1 MSTNAQSL
9 QIIEVLAIELE
20 SPLVLDGS
28 SSVSAAVQAMRDRR
42 LGYALI
48 THADKLVGIFTERDV
63 LLSVLEEDEVLQQPV
78 SRLMAPDPV
87 CVHAGDTVW
96 RVISLM
102 HEGGFRQ
109 IPVVDKEQRVLACVR
124 HKDIA
129 EYLANHFGGHILNL
143 PPDPEQLATT
153 PEGA

>member
-1 MSTNAQSL
+1 MTNERSI

-20 SPLVLDGS
+20 PPLVLDRSTSING
-28 SSVSAAVQAMRDRR
+28 VIQAMRDRH

-48 THADKLVGIFTERDV
+48 TDEDKLAGIFTERDV
-63 LLSVLEEDEVLQQPV
+63 LLSVLDEDEVLQQPV
-78 SRLMAPDPV
+78 SKLMTPTPV
-87 CVHAGDTVW
+87 CIPATETVW
-96 RVISLM
+96 RVVSLM

-109 IPVVDKEQRVLACVR
+109 IPVVDEQQRVLACVR

-129 EYLANHFGGHILNL
+129 EYLVNHFARHILNL

>member
-1 MSTNAQSL
+1 MMTNERGIQG
-9 QIIEVLAIELE
+9 IEVLAIELE
-20 SPLVLDGS
+20 PPLVLDGS
-28 SSVSAAVQAMRDRR
+28 TPVAGVIQAMRDRN
-42 LGYALI
+42 LGYALL
-48 THADKLVGIFTERDV
+48 TDDDKLAGMFTERDV

-78 SRLMAPDPV
+78 VQLMAPAPV
-87 CVHAGDTVW
+87 CVPADATVS

-109 IPVVDKEQRVLACVR
+109 VPVVDAQQRVLACVR

-129 EYLANHFGGHILNL
+129 GYLVNQFARHILNL
-143 PPDPEQLATT
+143 PPDPEQLATA

>member
-1 MSTNAQSL
+1 MTNERGI

-20 SPLVLDGS
+20 PPLVLDGS
-28 SSVSAAVQAMRDRR
+28 TTVDGVIQAMRDRH

-48 THADKLVGIFTERDV
+48 TDEDKLVGIFTERDV
-63 LLSVLEEDEVLQQPV
+63 LLSVLDEDEVLQQPV
-78 SRLMAPDPV
+78 SKLMTPTPV
-87 CVHAGDTVW
+87 CVHALDTVW
-96 RVISLM
+96 RVVGLM

-109 IPVVDKEQRVLACVR
+109 IPVVDEEQRVLACVR

-129 EYLANHFGGHILNL
+129 GCLVSPFARHILNL

>member
-1 MSTNAQSL
+1 MTNERGIQN
-9 QIIEVLAIELE
+9 IEVLAIELE
-20 SPLVLDGS
+20 APLVLDGS
-28 SSVSAAVQAMRDRR
+28 CSVSGTIEAMRDRR

-48 THADKLVGIFTERDV
+48 TDEDKLVGIFTERDV
-63 LLSVLEEDEVLQQPV
+63 LLSVLDEDEVLQRPV
-78 SRLMAPDPV
+78 SKLMTPAPV
-87 CVHAGDTVW
+87 CVPVAETVW

-109 IPVVDKEQRVLACVR
+109 IPVVDDQQRVLACVR

-129 EYLANHFGGHILNL
+129 EYLVNHFARHILNL

-153 PEGA
+153 LEGA

>member
-1 MSTNAQSL
+1 MINERSL
-9 QIIEVLAIELE
+9 LNIEVLAIELE
-20 SPLVLDGS
+20 APLVLKS
-28 SSVSAAVQAMRDRR
+28 SYSVSGTIESMRDRH

-48 THADKLVGIFTERDV
+48 TDEDKLVGIFTERDV
-63 LLSVLEEDEVLQQPV
+63 LLSVLDQNEVLQQPV
-78 SRLMAPDPV
+78 AKLMTPTPV
-87 CVHAGDTVW
+87 CVHALDTVW
-96 RVISLM
+96 RVVSLM

-109 IPVVDKEQRVLACVR
+109 IPVVDDEQKVLACVR

-129 EYLANHFGGHILNL
+129 EYMVNHFAEHILNL

>member
-1 MSTNAQSL
+1 MINERSL
-9 QIIEVLAIELE
+9 RVIEVMAIELE
-20 SPLVLDGS
+20 APLVLDGS
-28 SSVSAAVQAMRDRR
+28 SSVSVTIEAMRDRR

-48 THADKLVGIFTERDV
+48 TDEDKLAGIFTERDV
-63 LLSVLEEDEVLQQPV
+63 LLSVLDENEVLQQPV
-78 SRLMAPDPV
+78 VKLMTPAPV
-87 CVHAGDTVW
+87 CVHARDTVW

-109 IPVVDKEQRVLACVR
+109 IPVVDEEQRVLACVR

-129 EYLANHFGGHILNL
+129 GYLVNHFAEHILNL

>member
-1 MSTNAQSL
+1 MTSHSL
-9 QIIEVLAIELE
+9 QNIEVLAIELE
-20 SPLVLDGS
+20 APLVLDGS
-28 SSVSAAVQAMRDRR
+28 NSISAAIKAMRDRR

-48 THADKLVGIFTERDV
+48 TDADKLVGIFTERDV

-78 SRLMAPDPV
+78 SRLMTPEPV
-87 CVHAGDTVW
+87 CVHAVDTVW
-96 RVISLM
+96 RVVSLM

-109 IPVVDKEQRVLACVR
+109 IPVIDEMQHVLACVR

-129 EYLANHFGGHILNL
+129 EYLVNHFAEKILNL
-143 PPDPEQLATT
+143 PPDPEQLATR

>member
-1 MSTNAQSL
+1 MTSEQGIKN
-9 QIIEVLAIELE
+9 IDVLAIELE

-28 SSVSAAVQAMRDRR
+28 ATVDDVIRAMRERH

-48 THADKLVGIFTERDV
+48 TDEDKLAGIFTERDV
-63 LLSVLEEDEVLQQPV
+63 LLSVLEEDDVLQQPV
-78 SRLMAPDPV
+78 SALMATEPV
-87 CVHAGDTVW
+87 CVPADATVW
-96 RVISLM
+96 RVVSLM

-109 IPVVDKEQRVLACVR
+109 IPVVDEQQRVVACVR

-129 EYLANHFGGHILNL
+129 EYLVSHFTRHILNL
-143 PPDPEQLATT
+143 PPDPRQLATT

>member
-1 MSTNAQSL
+1 MTNERGI

-20 SPLVLDGS
+20 PPLVLDGS
-28 SSVSAAVQAMRDRR
+28 TSINGVIHAMRDRH

-48 THADKLVGIFTERDV
+48 TDEDKLAGIFTERDV
-63 LLSVLEEDEVLQQPV
+63 LLSVLDEDEVLQLPV
-78 SRLMAPDPV
+78 SKLMTPSPV
-87 CVHAGDTVW
+87 CIPAAETVW
-96 RVISLM
+96 RVVSLM

-109 IPVVDKEQRVLACVR
+109 IPVVDEQQRVLACVR

-129 EYLANHFGGHILNL
+129 GYLVDHFAEHILNL

>member
-1 MSTNAQSL
+1 MTSERSL

-20 SPLVLDGS
+20 APLVLDGS
-28 SSVSAAVQAMRDRR
+28 NSVSATVQAMRDRR

-48 THADKLVGIFTERDV
+48 TEADQLVGIFTERDV

-78 SRLMAPDPV
+78 SRLMTPEPV
-87 CVHAGDTVW
+87 CVHAVDTVW
-96 RVISLM
+96 RVVRLM

-109 IPVVDKEQRVLACVR
+109 IPVVNEEQRVLACVR

-129 EYLANHFGGHILNL
+129 EYLVNHFAEHILNL

>member
-1 MSTNAQSL
+1 MINQRSL

-20 SPLVLDGS
+20 PPLVLDGS
-28 SSVSAAVQAMRDRR
+28 NSVSDTIQTMRDRR

-48 THADKLVGIFTERDV
+48 TDDDKLVGIFTERDV
-63 LLSVLEEDEVLQQPV
+63 LLSVLDENEVLQQPV
-78 SRLMAPDPV
+78 AKLMTPAPV
-87 CVHAGDTVW
+87 CVHALDTVW
-96 RVISLM
+96 RVVSLM

-109 IPVVDKEQRVLACVR
+109 IPVVDEEQRVLACVR

-129 EYLANHFGGHILNL
+129 EYLVNHFAEHILNL
-143 PPDPEQLATT
+143 PPDPEQVATT

>member
-1 MSTNAQSL
+1 MTNERGIQN
-9 QIIEVLAIELE
+9 IEVLAIELE
-20 SPLVLDGS
+20 PPLVLDGS
-28 SSVSAAVQAMRDRR
+28 TTIDGVIQAMRERH

-48 THADKLVGIFTERDV
+48 TDEDKLVGIFTERDV

-78 SRLMAPDPV
+78 SKLMAPAPV
-87 CVHAGDTVW
+87 CVPEDATVW
-96 RVISLM
+96 RVVSLM

-109 IPVVDKEQRVLACVR
+109 IPVVDEQQRVLACVR
-124 HKDIA
+124 HKDVA
-129 EYLANHFGGHILNL
+129 EYLVSHFARHILNL

>member
-1 MSTNAQSL
+1 MINERSL
-9 QIIEVLAIELE
+9 RVIEVLAIELE
-20 SPLVLDGS
+20 APLVLDGS
-28 SSVSAAVQAMRDRR
+28 CSVSGTIEAMRDWR

-48 THADKLVGIFTERDV
+48 TDKDKLAGIFTERDV
-63 LLSVLEEDEVLQQPV
+63 LLSVLDENEVLQQPV
-78 SRLMAPDPV
+78 AKLMTPAPV
-87 CVHAGDTVW
+87 CVHARDTVW
-96 RVISLM
+96 RVVSLM

-109 IPVVDKEQRVLACVR
+109 IPVVDEEQRVLACVR

-129 EYLANHFGGHILNL
+129 GYLVNHCAEHILNL

>member
-1 MSTNAQSL
+1 VINERSL
-9 QIIEVLAIELE
+9 RVIEVMAIELE
-20 SPLVLDGS
+20 APLVLDGS
-28 SSVSAAVQAMRDRR
+28 CSVSSTIEAMRDRH

-48 THADKLVGIFTERDV
+48 TDEDKLAGIFTERDV
-63 LLSVLEEDEVLQQPV
+63 LLSVLDENEVLQQPV
-78 SRLMAPDPV
+78 AQLMTAAPV
-87 CVHAGDTVW
+87 CVHARDTVW
-96 RVISLM
+96 RVVSLM

-109 IPVVDKEQRVLACVR
+109 IPVVDEEQRVLACVR

-129 EYLANHFGGHILNL
+129 GYLVDHFAEHILNL

>member
-1 MSTNAQSL
+1 MTNERSL

-20 SPLVLDGS
+20 APLVLDAS
-28 SSVSAAVQAMRDRR
+28 NTVNATIQAMRDRR

-48 THADKLVGIFTERDV
+48 TDDDRLVGIFTERDV
-63 LLSVLEEDEVLQQPV
+63 LLSVLNENEVLQRPV
-78 SRLMAPDPV
+78 SKLMTTEPV
-87 CVHAGDTVW
+87 CVNSLDTVW
-96 RVISLM
+96 RVVRLM

-109 IPVVDKEQRVLACVR
+109 IPVVDEQQRVLACVR

-129 EYLANHFGGHILNL
+129 EYLVNHFAGHILNL
-143 PPDPEQLATT
+143 PPDPEQLATR

>member
-1 MSTNAQSL
+1 MINERSL
-9 QIIEVLAIELE
+9 QVIEVLAIELE
-20 SPLVLDGS
+20 APLVLDGS
-28 SSVSAAVQAMRDRR
+28 CSVSDTIEAMRVRC

-48 THADKLVGIFTERDV
+48 TDENKLSGIFTERDV
-63 LLSVLEEDEVLQQPV
+63 LLSVLDENEVLQQPV
-78 SRLMAPDPV
+78 AKLMTPAPV
-87 CVHAGDTVW
+87 CVHARDTVW
-96 RVISLM
+96 RVVGLM

-109 IPVVDKEQRVLACVR
+109 IPVVDEQQRILACVR

-129 EYLANHFGGHILNL
+129 GYLVNHFAEHILNL

>member
-1 MSTNAQSL
+1 MTNAHSL
-9 QIIEVLAIELE
+9 QIVEVLAIELE
-20 SPLVLDGS
+20 APLVLDGS
-28 SSVSAAVQAMRDRR
+28 NSVSAAIQAMRDRR

-48 THADKLVGIFTERDV
+48 TDADKLVGIFTERDV

-78 SRLMAPDPV
+78 SRLMKPEPV
-87 CVHAGDTVW
+87 CVHAVDTVW
-96 RVISLM
+96 RVVGLM

-109 IPVVDKEQRVLACVR
+109 IPVIDEKQRVLACVR

-129 EYLANHFGGHILNL
+129 EYLVNHFAEHILNL
-143 PPDPEQLATT
+143 PPDPEQLATK

>member
-1 MSTNAQSL
+1 MTNERSIQN
-9 QIIEVLAIELE
+9 IEVLAIELE
-20 SPLVLDGS
+20 APLMLEGS
-28 SSVSAAVQAMRDRR
+28 CSVSGTIQSMRDRR

-48 THADKLVGIFTERDV
+48 TDEDKLVGIFTERDV
-63 LLSVLEEDEVLQQPV
+63 LLSVLDEDEVLQRPV
-78 SRLMAPDPV
+78 SKLMTPAPV
-87 CVHAGDTVW
+87 CVPAAETVW

-109 IPVVDKEQRVLACVR
+109 IPVVDDQQRVLASVR

-129 EYLANHFGGHILNL
+129 EYLVNHFARHILNL

>member
-1 MSTNAQSL
+1 MTNERSI

-20 SPLVLDGS
+20 PPLVLDGS
-28 SSVSAAVQAMRDRR
+28 TTVDGVIQAMRERH

-48 THADKLVGIFTERDV
+48 TYEDKLVGIFTERDV
-63 LLSVLEEDEVLQQPV
+63 LLSVLEEDEVLLQPV
-78 SRLMAPDPV
+78 SKLMAPSPV
-87 CVHAGDTVW
+87 CVPATETVW
-96 RVISLM
+96 RVVSLM

-109 IPVVDKEQRVLACVR
+109 IPVIDEQQRVLACVR

-129 EYLANHFGGHILNL
+129 EYLVNHFASHILNL
-143 PPDPEQLATT
+143 PPDPEQLATS

>member
-1 MSTNAQSL
+1 MINERSL
-9 QIIEVLAIELE
+9 RVIEVMAIELE
-20 SPLVLDGS
+20 VPLVLDGS
-28 SSVSAAVQAMRDRR
+28 CSVSGTIEAMRDRR

-48 THADKLVGIFTERDV
+48 TDEDKLAGIFTERDV
-63 LLSVLEEDEVLQQPV
+63 LLSVLDESEVLQQPV
-78 SRLMAPDPV
+78 AKLMTPAPV
-87 CVHAGDTVW
+87 CVHARDTVW
-96 RVISLM
+96 RVVSLM

-109 IPVVDKEQRVLACVR
+109 IPVVDEEQRVLACVR

-129 EYLANHFGGHILNL
+129 GYLVDHFAEHILNL

>member
-1 MSTNAQSL
+1 MTNERGIQN
-9 QIIEVLAIELE
+9 IEVLAIELE
-20 SPLVLDGS
+20 APLVLEGS
-28 SSVSAAVQAMRDRR
+28 CSVSSTIQSMRDRR

-48 THADKLVGIFTERDV
+48 TDEDKLAGIFTERDV
-63 LLSVLEEDEVLQQPV
+63 LLSVLDQDEALQQPV
-78 SRLMAPDPV
+78 SKLMTPTPV
-87 CVHAGDTVW
+87 CVHALDTVW
-96 RVISLM
+96 RVVSLM

-109 IPVVDKEQRVLACVR
+109 IPVVDDQQRVLACVR

-129 EYLANHFGGHILNL
+129 EYLVNHFARHILNL

>member
-1 MSTNAQSL
+1 VINERSL
-9 QIIEVLAIELE
+9 RVIEVMAIELE
-20 SPLVLDGS
+20 VPLVLDGS
-28 SSVSAAVQAMRDRR
+28 CSVSGTIEAMRDRR

-48 THADKLVGIFTERDV
+48 TDEDKLAGIFTERDV
-63 LLSVLEEDEVLQQPV
+63 LLSVLDESEVLQQPV
-78 SRLMAPDPV
+78 AKLMTPAPV
-87 CVHAGDTVW
+87 CVHARDTVW
-96 RVISLM
+96 RVVSLM

-109 IPVVDKEQRVLACVR
+109 IPVVDEEQRVLACVR

-129 EYLANHFGGHILNL
+129 GYLVDHFAEHILNL

>member
-1 MSTNAQSL
+1 MINQRSL

-20 SPLVLDGS
+20 PPLVLDGS
-28 SSVSAAVQAMRDRR
+28 CSVSHTIQAMRDRR

-48 THADKLVGIFTERDV
+48 TDEDKLVGIFTERDV
-63 LLSVLEEDEVLQQPV
+63 LLSVLDENEVLQQPV
-78 SRLMAPDPV
+78 AQLMTPAPV
-87 CVHAGDTVW
+87 CVHALDTVW
-96 RVISLM
+96 RVVSLM

-109 IPVVDKEQRVLACVR
+109 IPVVDEEQRVLACVR

-129 EYLANHFGGHILNL
+129 EYLVNHFAEHILNL